1 MVRVFHNDRFLKVT
15 LSSGLGITGCRLGVG
30 WGKHR
35 KRKELLES
43 RGLEGK
49 DEDLTAGP
57 EGRAL
62 EGLQGPSVLLLS

>member
-1 MVRVFHNDRFLKVT
+1 
-15 LSSGLGITGCRLGVG
+15 VG

-43 RGLEGK
+43 KELEGK
-49 DEDLTAGP
+49 ANDLTAGP
-57 EGRAL
+57 ESRAL